1 MEIFPIDSNLENL
14 VFEDEEDL
22 LREEESEENIEPN
35 FYSENENQELQL
47 IERKNE
53 EQFNLAFSYKFD
65 DFQNFNI
72 NSSGNGNE
80 KNVFLSRKKNRFK
93 IKNDVVKKIKT
104 NFLKVTAQRLKDEL
118 INKNVNNNDKF
129 LNYINNEKSEG
140 QKSKYLN
147 NLINE
152 SINYQENENIEV
164 NNNFVKRETKNY
176 INNNINNK
184 KNSINYFNKQKNTFN
199 NNLAM
204 LAMEENEPLIISP
217 SNFSHYNLEPLEYI
231 SNSINNFKG
240 INNMTIDDSF

>member
-47 IERKNE
+47 NDRKNE
-53 EQFNLAFSYKFD
+53 EEFNLAFSYKFD

-129 LNYINNEKSEG
+129 LNIINNEKSEG

-152 SINYQENENIEV
+152 SINYKENENIEV
-164 NNNFVKRETKNY
+164 NNNFAKRETKNY

-184 KNSINYFNKQKNTFN
+184 KNYINYFNKQKNTFN
-199 NNLAM
+199 NNLT
-204 LAMEENEPLIISP
+204 MEVNGPLIISP
-217 SNFSHYNLEPLEYI
+217 SKFSHYNLEPLEYI

-240 INNMTIDDSF
+240 TNNMTIDDSF

>member
-47 IERKNE
+47 NDRKNE
-53 EQFNLAFSYKFD
+53 EQINLAFSYKFD
-65 DFQNFNI
+65 DFQYFNI

-93 IKNDVVKKIKT
+93 IKNDAIKKIKT
-104 NFLKVTAQRLKDEL
+104 NFLKITAERLKEEL
-118 INKNVNNNDKF
+118 INKNVNVNNNDKF
-129 LNYINNEKSEG
+129 LNIINNEKSEG

-152 SINYQENENIEV
+152 SINYQENENIKV
-164 NNNFVKRETKNY
+164 NNNFAKRETKNY

-184 KNSINYFNKQKNTFN
+184 KNYINYFNKQKNTFN
-199 NNLAM
+199 NN

-217 SNFSHYNLEPLEYI
+217 SNFSHYNLEPLECI

-240 INNMTIDDSF
+240 INNMAIDDSF

>member
-47 IERKNE
+47 NDRKNE

-129 LNYINNEKSEG
+129 LNYFNNEKSEG
-140 QKSKYLN
+140 QKSKNLN

-152 SINYQENENIEV
+152 SINYQEDENIEV
-164 NNNFVKRETKNY
+164 NNNFAKREAKNY

-184 KNSINYFNKQKNTFN
+184 KNYINYFNKQKNSFN
-199 NNLAM
+199 NNLT
-204 LAMEENEPLIISP
+204 MEENDPLIISP
-217 SNFSHYNLEPLEYI
+217 SNFSHYNLEPLECI

-240 INNMTIDDSF
+240 INNMNIDDSF

>member
-47 IERKNE
+47 NDRKNE

-65 DFQNFNI
+65 DFQCFNI
-72 NSSGNGNE
+72 NPSGNGKE

-129 LNYINNEKSEG
+129 LNIINNEKSEG

-164 NNNFVKRETKNY
+164 NNKFQKREAKNF
-176 INNNINNK
+176 INNNIVNK
-184 KNSINYFNKQKNTFN
+184 KNYINYFNKQKNIFN
-199 NNLAM
+199 NNLT
-204 LAMEENEPLIISP
+204 MEENDPLIISP
-217 SNFSHYNLEPLEYI
+217 SKFSHYNLEPLGYI

>member
-47 IERKNE
+47 NDRKNE

-65 DFQNFNI
+65 DFQYFNI

-93 IKNDVVKKIKT
+93 IKNDAIKKIKT
-104 NFLKVTAQRLKDEL
+104 NFLKITAERLKEEL
-118 INKNVNNNDKF
+118 INKNVNVNNNDKF
-129 LNYINNEKSEG
+129 LNIINNEKSEG

-204 LAMEENEPLIISP
+204 EENEPLIISP

>member
-47 IERKNE
+47 NDRKNE

-129 LNYINNEKSEG
+129 LNYFNNEKSEG

-164 NNNFVKRETKNY
+164 NNNFAKREAKNY

-184 KNSINYFNKQKNTFN
+184 KNYINYFNKQKNSFN
-199 NNLAM
+199 NNLT
-204 LAMEENEPLIISP
+204 MEENDPLIISP
-217 SNFSHYNLEPLEYI
+217 SNFSHYNLEPLECI

-240 INNMTIDDSF
+240 IKNMTIDDSF

>member
-1 MEIFPIDSNLENL
+1 MEIFPIDSNLDNF

-22 LREEESEENIEPN
+22 LRDEESEEIVEPN

-93 IKNDVVKKIKT
+93 IKNDAVKKIKT
-104 NFLKVTAQRLKDEL
+104 NFLKITAERLKEEL
-118 INKNVNNNDKF
+118 INKNVNVNNNDKF
-129 LNYINNEKSEG
+129 LNIINNEKSEG

-152 SINYQENENIEV
+152 SINYQEDENIEV
-164 NNNFVKRETKNY
+164 NNNFAKREAKNY
-176 INNNINNK
+176 VNNNINNK
-184 KNSINYFNKQKNTFN
+184 KNYINYFNKQKNSFN
-199 NNLAM
+199 NNLT
-204 LAMEENEPLIISP
+204 MEENDPLIISP
-217 SNFSHYNLEPLEYI
+217 SNFSHYNLEPLECI

>member
-1 MEIFPIDSNLENL
+1 MEIFPIDSNLDNF

-22 LREEESEENIEPN
+22 LRDEESEEIVEPN
-35 FYSENENQELQL
+35 FYSENEKQELQL

-93 IKNDVVKKIKT
+93 IKNDAVKKIKT
-104 NFLKVTAQRLKDEL
+104 NFLKITAERLKEEL
-118 INKNVNNNDKF
+118 INKNVNVNNNDKF
-129 LNYINNEKSEG
+129 LNIINNEKSEG

-152 SINYQENENIEV
+152 SINYQEDENIEV
-164 NNNFVKRETKNY
+164 NNNFAKREAKNY

-184 KNSINYFNKQKNTFN
+184 KNYINYFNKQKNSFN
-199 NNLAM
+199 NNLT
-204 LAMEENEPLIISP
+204 MEENDPLIISP
-217 SNFSHYNLEPLEYI
+217 SNFSHYNLEPLECI

-240 INNMTIDDSF
+240 INNMNIDDSF

>member
-1 MEIFPIDSNLENL
+1 MEIFPIDSNLDNF

-22 LREEESEENIEPN
+22 LRDEESEEIVEPN

>member
-47 IERKNE
+47 NDRKNE
-53 EQFNLAFSYKFD
+53 EEFNLALSYKFD
-65 DFQNFNI
+65 DFQCFNI
-72 NSSGNGNE
+72 NPSGNGKE
-80 KNVFLSRKKNRFK
+80 KNVFISRKKNRVK

-129 LNYINNEKSEG
+129 LNIINNEKSEG

-152 SINYQENENIEV
+152 SINYKENENIEV
-164 NNNFVKRETKNY
+164 NNNFAKRETKNY

-184 KNSINYFNKQKNTFN
+184 KNYINYFNKQKNTFN
-199 NNLAM
+199 NNLT
-204 LAMEENEPLIISP
+204 MEVNGPLIISP
-217 SNFSHYNLEPLEYI
+217 SKFSHYNLEPLEYI

-240 INNMTIDDSF
+240 TNNMTIDDSF